1 MISKCSLTTLLL
13 IISAVSFGQKQAQ
26 VEGVWKTQDQKDSL
40 LVSASGQSNPAVFV
54 YFPSKA
60 KFLPFSISASG
71 DELVHFEPD
80 ASKMSLNL
88 SGDGKTITDATS
100 KKVYSKVSSTSPVNG
115 KTVTPAPDDFFDYST
130 SNYYAGINFY
140 LSSHPGLPFMPNSA
154 FISKKRAKEIKIEKF
169 FARVS
174 GGGGVSVQKEY
185 DLVYNFNSAG
195 QITTVQ
201 VIPYGGGQETDT
213 WTYSYNGDKLQ
224 KISSP
229 GRVLQFDND
238 NWEVDARQQKKVPF
252 IFPMWDYYSTARPR
266 TATLPYMTGAPLN
279 EYFYDGSNQ
288 LVKICSKDVSEP
300 NILEHCTEYSYKDG
314 MPVKIVETKRS
325 K

>member
-13 IISAVSFGQKQAQ
+13 VISAVSFGQKQAE

-40 LVSASGQSNPAVFV
+40 LVSTSGQSNPAVFV

-60 KFLPFSISASG
+60 KFLPFSLSAAG
-71 DELVHFEPD
+71 NELVHFEPD
-80 ASKMSLNL
+80 ASKMSL
-88 SGDGKTITDATS
+88 SFDGKTISDPASGKKYTRATS
-100 KKVYSKVSSTSPVNG
+100 ESPVNS
-115 KTVTPAPDDFFDYST
+115 KTVAANADDFFDLST

-140 LSSHPGLPFMPNSA
+140 LSSHPGLPFMPNPA
-154 FISKKRAKEIKIEKF
+154 FITKKKVKEVKIEKWF
-169 FARVS
+169 LRASAS
-174 GGGGVSVQKEY
+174 GEPTGQKEY
-185 DLVYNFNSAG
+185 ELVYNFNGAG

-201 VIPYGGGQETDT
+201 VIPNGGAQETDT

-252 IFPMWDYYSTARPR
+252 IFPMWQYNSSSKPV
-266 TATLPYMTGAPLN
+266 TATLPYMTGVPLN
-279 EYFYDGSNQ
+279 EYTYNASNQ
-288 LVKICSKDVSEP
+288 LEKISSKDVSEP
-300 NILEHCTEYSYKDG
+300 NILQHFTKIDYDKNG
-314 MPVKIVETKRS
+314 LPVKITEIKIS